1 MQKLWLVW
9 VRAHQKSVRPKTVSL
24 DVLFHLHTELTR
36 TIQLKEG
43 YRKHSRKMMKY
54 SSQQA
59 QDHQVQKG
67 KRDGRCSSV
76 CN

>member
-1 MQKLWLVW
+1 MQKSWLVW
-9 VRAHQKSVRPKTVSL
+9 ARAHQKSVPKTVSL

-67 KRDGRCSSV
+67 KRDRCSSV